1 MLTRLRGIGI
11 VGENTLMLV
20 LFIVIGLLL
29 IDIVLQVICCLYGGR
44 GGIVEQQSVR
54 LTGSGSTFIYPQ
66 MQQWIK
72 NFEREYPGIQVTYNP
87 TGSGTGQAQLLK
99 EKVVDFA
106 CSDPPLTKEQ
116 YQRYKG
122 KVLQMPVI
130 VGAIAVVYKIPGY
143 NGPLNLT
150 GKVIAKIYR
159 GDIKYWDD
167 PAIKSLNPEAKLPH
181 AEIKAIH
188 RSDSSGTTAVFTFFL
203 HKAAPDVWPS
213 SLVGKAIEWPV
224 DATGR
229 GLGAKGN
236 QGVAE
241 YFKKLDSAIAYVE
254 LGYALENNFS
264 MAAIMNR
271 EGVFVKPTIESMQ
284 AAISSAIKAGLLPSS
299 PLADWSGALDAIV
312 YAPGKDSYPLVSFT
326 FMIVWADY
334 PAQKAEALKK
344 FIEYI
349 NTVGQHQ
356 VVEGYAPIPPELR
369 DVNLKALDIIRG
381 R

>member
-1 MLTRLRGIGI
+1 MVKLRGIGI
-11 VGENTLMLV
+11 VGEQALMLV

-29 IDIVLQVICCLYGGR
+29 IDIVLQVVCCIYSGR
-44 GGIVEQQSVR
+44 GSVEQRQGIR
-54 LTGSGSTFIYPQ
+54 LAGSGSTFIYPQ
-66 MQQWIK
+66 MQEWIK
-72 NFEREYPGIQVTYNP
+72 DFERMYPDILVTYNP
-87 TGSGTGQAQLLK
+87 TGSGTGQAQLLR

-116 YQRYKG
+116 YQQYKG
-122 KVLQMPVI
+122 EILQMPII
-130 VGAIAVVYKIPGY
+130 VGAIAIVYKIPGY
-143 NGPLNLT
+143 DGPLNLT
-150 GKVIAKIYR
+150 GEVIAKIYR
-159 GDIKYWDD
+159 GSIKYWDD
-167 PAIKSLNPEAKLPH
+167 DAIKSLNPKANLPH
-181 AEIKAIH
+181 AEIKVIH

-241 YFKKLDSAIAYVE
+241 YFKELDSAIAYVE

-264 MAAIMNR
+264 IAAVMNR
-271 EGVFVKPTIESMQ
+271 EGVFVEPTVKSMQ
-284 AAISSAIKAGLLPSS
+284 AAISSAIKAGLLPRS

-326 FMIVWADY
+326 FMIVWAEY
-334 PAQKAEALKK
+334 PAQKAEAIKK

-356 VVEGYAPIPPELR
+356 IVEGYAPIPTELQEI
-369 DVNLKALDIIRG
+369 NLKALDIIRG